1 MAFKYFVTGEYYR
14 SILLYKKEDPSPKER
29 KKENKEVS
37 QVPIPRTCCK
47 ITMHL
52 NQAFK
57 KVKQIWYFS
66 MVKLKEYFRY
76 KFSIFL
82 WIFFEQNRS
91 KIKHTKNTLVC
102 QGRALCWFGMKLSL
116 FLLLCHQTADSD
128 SAFCWFA
135 PFKRR
140 IVSDVGCRV
149 FPALK
154 TWKPNS
160 AQLLRNPTLLLVS

>member
-1 MAFKYFVTGEYYR
+1 
-14 SILLYKKEDPSPKER
+14 
-29 KKENKEVS
+29 
-37 QVPIPRTCCK
+37 
-47 ITMHL
+47 MHL

-102 QGRALCWFGMKLSL
+102 QGRALWWFGMKLSL
-116 FLLLCHQTADSD
+116 FLLLCHQTADSDSAFCWFAHFISIVCCPVIKQISFAMSASD

-160 AQLLRNPTLLLVS
+160 AQLLRNLTLLLVS